1 MIGDYLRLALATW
14 LVLLP
19 GRLVARS
26 LGQRSSAARLA
37 WSFAVL
43 FVAWAVVFV
52 VHGTVSLA
60 LAILVLIGLG
70 GFVAGRRSR
79 LTVEIGSVRVRFA
92 MRASRPAF
100 GHGTVFGFG
109 ALLGLLLWHVA
120 GVVNGDGLFH
130 EGRVRK
136 LLDLPHLHL
145 RSVDELAQ
153 GGLHPGYAFPLWHGF
168 LALVAKLSGLD
179 PSVVVNHESSL
190 LVPLACVLAWEA
202 GVAVF
207 GSAGGGISVALASV
221 ALFCL
226 AAGHGGSY
234 VALALPAT
242 ASRQLFVP
250 AVIALFFG
258 FADTGRRADLAAL
271 AVAFGALALVH
282 PTYALFVL
290 IPLGAYTVIRR
301 PEWRRSAT
309 ALAAGIVPSALAVL
323 WLRPLVDETISHN
336 PDAATQRASLAHY
349 GGELVVSSVHHFR
362 LAAEVPGRT
371 GAVAVA
377 ALALVPLGG
386 FAMRRRWGAY
396 VLGGTVAVLALMLV
410 PELFVRFSN
419 AVSLSQA
426 RRAAGFAP
434 LPFAF
439 AGGIALLARSGLAL
453 PVGLIAGIVL
463 ERRWP
468 GDFAYGLRHGG
479 PAAITWFAL
488 VGGAVALVAGLLLAR
503 RSRPARPPER
513 DVAPERFGLAALTA
527 ALFVLPVAV
536 HGLAHWSP
544 AKGARADANALTPSL
559 RQELEQVPAGA
570 VVIAS
575 PATSYELVAAAPVY
589 VVAAPVAHVANTKA
603 NDPAARVAAVGRWLA
618 TGDPSIPRR
627 YGATWAVEHG
637 RLLRLPR

>member
-26 LGQRSSAARLA
+26 LGQRSTAARLA
-37 WSFAVL
+37 WSFAVI

-52 VHGTVSLA
+52 VHGTISLA
-60 LAILVLIGLG
+60 LLVLVLVGLG
-70 GFVAGRRSR
+70 ALLAGKPSQ
-79 LTVEIGSVRVRFA
+79 LVVEVESVRIRLSA
-92 MRASRPAF
+92 RTLRPAF
-100 GHGTVFGFG
+100 GHGTVFAFG
-109 ALLGLLLWHVA
+109 TLLGLLLWHVA

-145 RSVDELAQ
+145 RSVDELAA

-168 LALVAKLSGLD
+168 LALVARVSGLD
-179 PSVVVNHESSL
+179 PSVVVNHEASL
-190 LVPLACVLAWEA
+190 LVPVACVLAWET

-226 AAGHGGSY
+226 AAGHGGPY
-234 VALALPAT
+234 VSLALPAT
-242 ASRQLFVP
+242 SSRQLFVP
-250 AVIALFFG
+250 AVLALFFG
-258 FADTGRRADLAAL
+258 YVDSRRKADLAAL
-271 AVAFGALALVH
+271 AVGSGALALIH

-290 IPLGAYTVIRR
+290 IPLGAYTAIRW
-301 PEWRRSAT
+301 PEWRGSVAALGAT
-309 ALAAGIVPSALAVL
+309 LVPSALVVL
-323 WLRPLVDETISHN
+323 WLRPLVDETLSHN

-349 GGELVVSSVHHFR
+349 GGELVVHSIHSFR
-362 LAAEVPGRT
+362 VSAEVIGRT

-377 ALALVPLGG
+377 ALVLVPLAGL
-386 FAMRRRWGAY
+386 AARRRWGAF

-439 AGGIALLARSGLAL
+439 AGGLAVLARSTLVLPAGLA
-453 PVGLIAGIVL
+453 AGIVL

-479 PAAITWFAL
+479 PALVTWFAL
-488 VGGAVALVAGLLLAR
+488 VGGAVALVAGLIATR
-503 RSRPARPPER
+503 KQPDRPP
-513 DVAPERFGLAALTA
+513 AERFGLAAWTA
-527 ALFVLPVAV
+527 ALFVLPVAI
-536 HGLAHWSP
+536 HGFAHWSP
-544 AKGARADANALTPSL
+544 AKGARADRNALTPAL
-559 RQELEQVPAGA
+559 REQLAQVPAA
-570 VVIAS
+570 SVVIAA
-575 PATSYELVAAAPVY
+575 PDTAYELVAAAPVY
-589 VVAAPVAHVANTKA
+589 VVAAPVAHVADTKA
-603 NDPAARVAAVGRWLA
+603 NDPAGRVAEVARWLA

-637 RLLRLPR
+637 RLIPLPR